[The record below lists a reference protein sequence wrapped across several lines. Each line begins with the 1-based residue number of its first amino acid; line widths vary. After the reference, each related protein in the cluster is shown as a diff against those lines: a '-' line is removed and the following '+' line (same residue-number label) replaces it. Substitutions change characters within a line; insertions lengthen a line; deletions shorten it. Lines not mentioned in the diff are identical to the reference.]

1 MLIIRLQRRGKRN
14 QPFFWIV
21 LTEKTAPPKGKF
33 IEKLGFVNPIKKERN
48 VNKERV
54 KYWLS
59 RGVQVSDT
67 VWNILIEEKII
78 EEKKRK
84 IKIKP
89 KKKKEKKEGESK
101 GAQEAQETKEVKEET
116 SKEPQPEKEGQNN
129 Q

>member
-1 MLIIRLQRRGKRN
+1 MLVIRLQRRGKRN

-21 LTEKTAPPKGKF
+21 LAEKTAPPKGKF
-33 IEKLGFVNPIKKERN
+33 IEKLGFVNPIKKERK
-48 VNKERV
+48 VDKERV

-67 VWNILIEEKII
+67 VWNILVEEKII
-78 EEKKRK
+78 EDKKRK

-89 KKKKEKKEGESK
+89 KKKEEKREE
-101 GAQEAQETKEVKEET
+101 ETKESQEAKKEIP
-116 SKEPQPEKEGQNN
+116 KEPQPAKEEQNN